1 MGWTII
7 SKNTNFTGN
16 LIKEAREN
24 YKYTTEECAE
34 KLGISTRYLQKI
46 ENEGNL
52 PSYGTLR
59 NIVQL
64 FSMDANYLFYDN
76 YNKDDFLRSNVIQKI
91 KLCDDYELNVISAT
105 LNALPD
111 KK

>member
-1 MGWTII
+1 M

-91 KLCDDYELNVISAT
+91 KLCYDYELNFISAT
-105 LNALPD
+105 LNALLD

>member
-1 MGWTII
+1 M

-76 YNKDDFLRSNVIQKI
+76 YNKDYFLRSNVIQKI

-105 LNALPD
+105 LNALLD

>member
-1 MGWTII
+1 M

-64 FSMDANYLFYDN
+64 FSMDTNYLFYDN

-105 LNALPD
+105 LNALLD

>member
-1 MGWTII
+1 M

-34 KLGISTRYLQKI
+34 KIGISTRYLQKI

-64 FSMDANYLFYDN
+64 FSMDTNYLFYDN

-105 LNALPD
+105 LNALLD